1 MATTTSPSNTSGP
14 SKQSIF
20 TSGRTS
26 TSSSLA
32 GYNPINYSQGIG
44 YSPPTPTSPASSGIP
59 SFRSLRSLLPFG
71 SNKNATT
78 TTSSTTSLSTSPN
91 TRSPFGAFSSVRR
104 SMTKDRERKVSLS
117 NDAPVIAIEKS
128 NGDPFPD
135 DTPVIR
141 RSASLSKLEKPLPS
155 EPTPKDPSS
164 TSLGDNLLPSCTY
177 YLFFFALRFLILPFK
192 FSVHSSNS
200 FARSCAFS

>member
-20 TSGRTS
+20 TSGRPS

-32 GYNPINYSQGIG
+32 GYSPNYSQGIG
-44 YSPPTPTSPASSGIP
+44 YSPSTPASPASSGIP

-71 SNKNATT
+71 SNKNATAAT
-78 TTSSTTSLSTSPN
+78 ATSVSTSPN

-117 NDAPVIAIEKS
+117 NDVPVIAIEKS
-128 NGDPFPD
+128 NGDLFLD
-135 DTPVIR
+135 DTVVIR
-141 RSASLSKLEKPLPS
+141 RSVSLSKLDKPLPS
-155 EPTPKDPSS
+155 EPTLKDPAS
-164 TSLGDNLLPSCTY
+164 TSLGDDLLPSCT
-177 YLFFFALRFLILPFK
+177 LFIY
-192 FSVHSSNS
+192 
-200 FARSCAFS
+200 